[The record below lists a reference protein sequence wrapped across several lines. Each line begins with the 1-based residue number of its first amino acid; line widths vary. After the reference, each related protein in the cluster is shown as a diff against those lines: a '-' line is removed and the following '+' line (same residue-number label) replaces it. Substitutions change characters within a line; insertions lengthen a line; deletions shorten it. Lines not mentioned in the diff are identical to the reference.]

1 MSWKSPLWTCAD
13 RFPKNHRVSRAGGH
27 MVLLNGLPR
36 DLVSQRGQ
44 AKEVSAPRGLPS
56 EMLLQR
62 LSCARPI
69 DQLKLLLKAEES
81 KFSIGESSMFLV
93 NTRENKLLETRQKL
107 AEPKTNFFKSL
118 LGHHPVSRHS
128 LCSVWIHPSC
138 PGGESLMIP
147 PLTKA
152 FR

>member
-36 DLVSQRGQ
+36 DLVSQKGQ

-93 NTRENKLLETRQKL
+93 NAREIKLLETRQKL

-128 LCSVWIHPSC
+128 LRSVWIHPSW
-138 PGGESLMIP
+138 PGGEL
-147 PLTKA
+147 
-152 FR
+152 